1 MSVRR
6 ETGGVVSRVLY
17 GEQSWNPLARTV
29 ELTEDGL
36 RRGGRTTPLGELNLA
51 AMAEAYQ
58 RGHWLGGGGAERPLD
73 RLPRDA
79 GAVPVTRV
87 TGTSK
92 PVKVR
97 RAAEFARALGEL
109 ALRHSGGPE
118 GVGALASRAW
128 AEGVPL
134 WIARRHTQGPAGP
147 VTVAVDRRLVR
158 VDVWAPHAPV
168 VRIRAPHGFHRDDA
182 DPAKGLRLTV
192 GEATARLALRKKLRK
207 SKSSVDVELPGG
219 PRWALRRADASSSW
233 LLRDDRRVAL
243 LTRPPRRPAVEPG
256 AVLLPL
262 APVRYESADPLD
274 AVMAQAFAVS
284 FGLGDTTGL
293 ARFRS
298 ERRLV
303 DAGEPVA
310 TDADWDRSWFSNL
323 GSGSDDNEPG
333 GGDGWGSDGGD
344 GGDGGGGGGGDG
356 GGDGGGG
363 GGGD

>member
-1 MSVRR
+1 M
-6 ETGGVVSRVLY
+6 LY
-17 GEQSWNPLARTV
+17 DEQSWNPLARTV
-29 ELTEDGL
+29 RLTEDGL
-36 RRGGRTTPLGELNLA
+36 RRGGRTTALGELNLA

-58 RGHWLGGGGAERPLD
+58 RGRWLGGGGAERPLD
-73 RLPRDA
+73 RLPQGA

-97 RAAEFARALGEL
+97 RAAEFARELGEL

-147 VTVAVDRRLVR
+147 ITVAVDRRLVR
-158 VDVWAPHAPV
+158 VDVWGPRAPV
-168 VRIRAPHGFHRDDA
+168 VRIRAPRGFHRDEA

-192 GEATARLALRKKLRK
+192 GEATAGLALRKRLRK
-207 SKSSVDVELPGG
+207 SRSSVDVRLPGG
-219 PRWALRRADASSSW
+219 PHWTLRRDGSASSW

-256 AVLLPL
+256 SLLLPL
-262 APVRYESADPLD
+262 APVRYESTDPLD
-274 AVMAQAFAVS
+274 AVMAQVFAVA

-298 ERRLV
+298 ERRV
-303 DAGEPVA
+303 ADGAEPVV

-344 GGDGGGGGGGDG
+344 GAGGDG

-363 GGGD
+363 GD

>member
-1 MSVRR
+1 MSGVR
-6 ETGGVVSRVLY
+6 Y

-36 RRGGRTTPLGELNLA
+36 RRGGRTTPLAELNLA

-73 RLPRDA
+73 RLPHGA
-79 GAVPVTRV
+79 GIVPVTRV
-87 TGTSK
+87 TGTST

-118 GVGALASRAW
+118 GVGALAGRAW

-134 WIARRHTQGPAGP
+134 WIARRRTEGPAGP
-147 VTVAVDRRLVR
+147 ITVAVDRRLVR
-158 VDVWAPHAPV
+158 VDVWGPRAPV
-168 VRIRAPHGFHRDDA
+168 VRLRAPHGFHRDDTE
-182 DPAKGLRLTV
+182 PARGLRLTV
-192 GEATARLALRKKLRK
+192 GDGTAALALRKKLRK
-207 SKSSVDVELPGG
+207 SRSSVEAVLPGG
-219 PRWALRRADASSSW
+219 PHWTLRRADTSSSW
-233 LLRDDRRVAL
+233 LLRGERRVAL
-243 LTRPPRRPAVEPG
+243 LTRPPRRPALAPG
-256 AVLLPL
+256 TVLLPL
-262 APVRYESADPLD
+262 APVRYESVDPLD
-274 AVMAQAFAVS
+274 AVIAQVFAAA

-293 ARFRS
+293 ARFPSVRRS
-298 ERRLV
+298 V
-303 DAGEPVA
+303 DGGEPLA
-310 TDADWDRSWFSNL
+310 TDADWGRSWFSNL

-344 GGDGGGGGGGDG
+344 GGGGDGGGGDG

-363 GGGD
+363 D